1 MGDTAYPFSSAAWVI
16 VKFARK
22 NAKKKDN
29 NLEEMVV
36 AAFSIAYRI
45 SCENR
50 EIMDKSDGFGN
61 LNERQL
67 FCELYYCCGL
77 EAYDTPIDVL
87 GYIDKAYDF

>member
-1 MGDTAYPFSSAAWVI
+1 MGNSKICTQ
-16 VKFARK
+16 KC
-22 NAKKKDN
+22 KKKDN

-67 FCELYYCCGL
+67 FSELYFKCGM

-87 GYIDKAYDF
+87 GYIEKAYVF